1 MPKSKTVQKKKSNK
15 LLFWLTGACA
25 LAFVFIASGF
35 GFAANMEQKDSFCAS
50 CHTQPESTFYDRST
64 AAKPVDLASAHTPKE
79 TRCIDCHSGSGVT
92 GRVSAELLGARNAAL
107 WYSGKAVQPAK
118 LTAPIGD
125 DNCLK
130 CHQRVTV
137 QKDRSNHFHYFLSR
151 WQAADPNAATC
162 VTCHPG
168 HSTDGD
174 TQQRYMNVPR
184 VEQTCQACH
193 NTLGGG
199 D

>member
-1 MPKSKTVQKKKSNK
+1 MPKRKPVQKKKTNK

-25 LAFVFIASGF
+25 LGFVLIASGF

-50 CHTQPESTFYDRST
+50 CHTQPETTYFARST
-64 AAKPVDLASAHTPKE
+64 AAQPVDLASAHTPKE
-79 TRCIDCHSGSGVT
+79 TRCIDCHSGSGVP

-107 WYSGKAVQPAK
+107 WYSGNAIQPAK

-125 DNCLK
+125 GNCLK
-130 CHQRVTV
+130 CHQQVTV
-137 QKDRSNHFHYFLSR
+137 QRDRSNHFHYFLTR

-168 HSTDGD
+168 HSTDVD
-174 TQQRYMNVPR
+174 VQQRYLNTPK
-184 VEQTCQACH
+184 VEQQCQACH